1 MWIGTRRQFN
11 GLVIGG
17 LAMLMITKNFS
28 VNEMKCHCGC
38 GEDSMDMDF
47 MDILQGIREDMNR
60 PLKISSAVRCVKHN
74 MKVSSTGK
82 NGPHVPRTEGTKAA
96 DILVS
101 GADALRLIDTARKHG
116 ISGIGLSQ
124 RGSHAKRFIHIDT
137 LSADDGHPRPT
148 VWTY

>member
-1 MWIGTRRQFN
+1 
-11 GLVIGG
+11 
-17 LAMLMITKNFS
+17 MLMITKNFS
-28 VNEMKCHCGC
+28 VGEMKCHCGC

-60 PLKISSAVRCVKHN
+60 PLKISSAVRCANHN

-96 DILVS
+96 DIIIA
-101 GADALRLIDTARKHG
+101 GADALRFIDVARKHG
-116 ISGIGLSQ
+116 IGGIGISQ
-124 RGSHAKRFIHIDT
+124 RGPHAKRFVHIDT

>member
-17 LAMLMITKNFS
+17 LAMFMITKNFS

-47 MDILQGIREDMNR
+47 MDILQEIREDMNR
-60 PLKISSAVRCVKHN
+60 PLKISSGARCVKHN
-74 MKVSSTGK
+74 MRVSSTGK
-82 NGPHVPRTEGTKAA
+82 TGPHVPRTEGTKAA
-96 DILVS
+96 DIIIS

-116 ISGIGLSQ
+116 ISGVGISQ
-124 RGSHAKRFIHIDT
+124 RGSHAKRFVHIDT

>member
-1 MWIGTRRQFN
+1 
-11 GLVIGG
+11 
-17 LAMLMITKNFS
+17 MLMITKNFS

-47 MDILQGIREDMNR
+47 MDILQGIREDMQR
-60 PLKISSAVRCVKHN
+60 PLSISSGARCIKHN
-74 MKVSSTGK
+74 MRVSSTGK

-96 DILVS
+96 DILIS
-101 GADALRLIDTARKHG
+101 GADALRLIDVARKHG
-116 ISGIGLSQ
+116 ISGVGISQ
-124 RGSHAKRFIHIDT
+124 KGSHSKRFVHLDT